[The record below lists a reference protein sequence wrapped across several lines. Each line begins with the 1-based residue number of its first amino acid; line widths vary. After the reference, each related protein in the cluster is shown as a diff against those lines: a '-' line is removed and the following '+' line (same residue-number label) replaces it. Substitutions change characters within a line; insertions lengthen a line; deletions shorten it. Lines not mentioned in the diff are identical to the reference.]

1 MSRIASPLLHCHWRQ
16 SKHAVPAMK
25 PAAPGK
31 PSAKGNGSFSAKQ
44 RHAKKRIAV
53 AADALS
59 TAANV
64 EVPDVPK
71 DDATSELIGA
81 PDGPCAGCHGA
92 RWGG

>member
-1 MSRIASPLLHCHWRQ
+1 MPVA
-16 SKHAVPAMK
+16 K
-25 PAAPGK
+25 PAPLDG
-31 PSAKGNGSFSAKQ
+31 PLAKASSFSVKQ

-71 DDATSELIGA
+71 DDATNELIGA
-81 PDGPCAGCHGA
+81 GWHGSP
-92 RWGG
+92 RR